1 MHMENR
7 PATLIDFIEHA
18 MSIDREGRKIDSDCL
33 ISIYE
38 DATVEGKTSVDRSL
52 IALCGLPLKTLIE
65 KAESCKYLTAQQSL
79 FLFPLTRDE
88 AKERFRHGKEIYRIY
103 PDGTE
108 ALLEK
113 AEELDLEEA
122 QFAAQK

>member
-1 MHMENR
+1 MENR
-7 PATLIDFIEHA
+7 SATLIDIIEHA
-18 MSIDREGRKIDSDCL
+18 MSIDREDREIDSACL

-38 DATVEGKTSVDRSL
+38 DATAEGKTSVDRSL

-65 KAESCKYLTAQQSL
+65 KAESCKYLTAEQSL

-88 AKERFRHGKEIYRIY
+88 AKERFRHGKQIYRIY

-108 ALLEK
+108 ALLEQ
-113 AEELDLEEA
+113 AEELDHEEA
-122 QFAAQK
+122 QFAAQE